1 MTLPSIETP
10 RYELTLPS
18 TDKVIQFRPFLVK
31 EEKILLVAMES
42 NNNNEILNAIKEILT
57 ACTYEDIDV
66 NTLPIFDI
74 EYIFLQIRS
83 KSVGEVSKVKL
94 LCPDDNETYADVEI
108 DLTKVNVQVDDDHTN
123 NIVIDKEKN
132 IGIIMK
138 YPTIDS
144 VDTTKNVK
152 GMKTEQLFDMIAT
165 CMHEI
170 YEGDKVHN
178 VNDYTKEELHKFL
191 EGVSGKTF
199 EKINKFFESMPQLKH
214 EFEIENPKTKV
225 KSKVVLSGLQS
236 FFVSPSHMTT

>member
-31 EEKILLVAMES
+31 EEKILLAAMES

-108 DLTKVNVQVDDDHTN
+108 DLTKVNVQVDDAHTN
-123 NIVIDKEKN
+123 NVVIDEKRKL
-132 IGIIMK
+132 GIVFN
-138 YPTIDS
+138 YPTLEMTKAGFDMTNTDID
-144 VDTTKNVK
+144 T
-152 GMKTEQLFDMIAT
+152 LFDIMAKSIN
-165 CMHEI
+165 HI
-170 YEGDKVHN
+170 YEGDKIYPSK
-178 VNDYTKEELHKFL
+178 DSTKEEMKKFL
-191 EGVSGKTF
+191 EGLPQTAFNKIKTF
-199 EKINKFFESMPQLKH
+199 FETMPQLRH
-214 EFEIENPKTKV
+214 SVEVENPKTKV
-225 KSKVVLSGLQS
+225 KSTIVLKGIRD
-236 FFVSPSHMTT
+236 FFQ